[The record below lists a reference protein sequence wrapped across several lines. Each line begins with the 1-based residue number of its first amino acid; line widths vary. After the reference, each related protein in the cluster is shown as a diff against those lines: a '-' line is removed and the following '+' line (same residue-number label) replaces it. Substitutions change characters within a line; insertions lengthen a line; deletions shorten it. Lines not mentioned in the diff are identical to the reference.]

1 MPNRFEADRETAPG
15 RGSRQAVVPPDADGR
30 PSAQQGSDAGP
41 ARQKRRKRPLVLVLM
56 ILVLLV
62 PASVGAYLF
71 SLAAVYDSGTRTIED
86 AFPPEAVRVP
96 AAQVPAGAAKPL
108 NILVMGS
115 DSREAPEDSGA
126 KASAGTASNQ
136 RADTLMLLHIPA
148 DRANVYSISLMRDL
162 WVDLPG
168 HGEAKINA
176 ALAFG
181 GVPLMVQTVESL
193 LQQRVDHVVSIDF
206 AGFKGLTDALGGVK
220 VDVKVPFTSDTGG
233 KRYIFSRGPNALD
246 GTEALAFVRE
256 RYAFPDGDYQRVK
269 NQQAYLRAVIA
280 RTFDAGKLT
289 NPVTLHNVVSA
300 VSPFLSVGQGL
311 DSLEV
316 GRLAFSL
323 RDIRAN
329 DAVFFTLPTAG
340 VGTSAD
346 GQSIVLPDVDAI
358 ADITA
363 AVTADTLGDYVAT
376 TNLGN
381 GN

>member
-1 MPNRFEADRETAPG
+1 MPNRFEADRETAPE
-15 RGSRQAVVPPDADGR
+15 RGSRRAGVLPDAGR
-30 PSAQQGSDAGP
+30 PSAQPGSDAGP
-41 ARQKRRKRPLVLVLM
+41 GRQKRRKRPLVLVLM

-71 SLAAVYDSGTRTIED
+71 SLAAVYDSGTKTIQD

-96 AAQVPAGAAKPL
+96 AARVPAGAVKPL

-115 DSREAPEDSGA
+115 DSRETEDSDA
-126 KASAGTASNQ
+126 KAAAGTASNQ
-136 RADTLMLLHIPA
+136 RADTLMLLHIPT

-206 AGFKGLTDALGGVK
+206 EGFQGLTDALGGVK
-220 VDVKVPFTSDTGG
+220 VDVRVPFTSDTGG
-233 KRYIFSRGPNALD
+233 NRYVFSRGPNTLD
-246 GTEALAFVRE
+246 GAGALAFVRE

-269 NQQAYLRAVIA
+269 NQQAYLRAVMA
-280 RTFDAGKLT
+280 RTFDAGTLT

-311 DSLEV
+311 GSLEV

-346 GQSIVLPDVDAI
+346 GQSIVLPDGDAI
-358 ADITA
+358 ADIRA
-363 AVTADTLGDYVAT
+363 ALTADTLGDYVAT
-376 TNLGN
+376 KNLGN

>member
-1 MPNRFEADRETAPG
+1 MPNRFAADRDTAPERGSGRAAQPDTEAAPEAAPG
-15 RGSRQAVVPPDADGR
+15 RQR
-30 PSAQQGSDAGP
+30 
-41 ARQKRRKRPLVLVLM
+41 RRKRPLLLVLM
-56 ILVLLV
+56 ALALLV
-62 PASVGAYLF
+62 PLSVGAYLF
-71 SLAAVYDSGTRTIED
+71 SLAAVYDAGTKTIPD

-115 DSREAPEDSGA
+115 DSREASGDGGA
-126 KASAGTASNQ
+126 KAAAGSASNQ

-193 LQQRVDHVVSIDF
+193 LQQRIDHVVSIDF
-206 AGFKGLTDALGGVK
+206 EGFKGLTDALGGVK
-220 VDVKVPFTSDTGG
+220 VEAEVPFTADTGG
-233 KRYIFSRGPNALD
+233 KRYMFNKGPNTLD
-246 GTEALAFVRE
+246 GAAALAFVRE

-269 NQQAYLRAVIA
+269 NQQSYLRAVIA
-280 RTFDAGKLT
+280 RTLNAGTLT
-289 NPVTLHNVVSA
+289 NPVTLHNAVSA

-323 RDIRAN
+323 RGIRAN

-346 GQSIVLPDVDAI
+346 GQSIVLPDEAAI
-358 ADITA
+358 ADLKA
-363 AVTADTLGDYVAT
+363 ALSADTLGDYVAT